1 MPGRHNSSS
10 IEGGEQRSPPNPLAR
25 SRLRLRVFDFWCRA
39 RAGIF
44 GEAPIVANV
53 APPSNPNVSSVQ
65 GGIFGAP
72 VAPAPDKREAV
83 TKSSVMGGI
92 FAEPM
97 QNAPNMAR
105 NVVTNSSVEGGIF
118 GGYNHVEAPI
128 SHAPAVQKRP
138 VESLGVAGAI
148 NPKSDAVSLSWS
160 EEANVLQPLPSARS
174 NPNASSI
181 QGGIFGSTP
190 VAAKPAMTR
199 HDPNASSIQGGIFG

>member
-1 MPGRHNSSS
+1 MTS
-10 IEGGEQRSPPNPLAR
+10 
-25 SRLRLRVFDFWCRA
+25 FDSWCRA

-44 GEAPIVANV
+44 GEAPITANV
-53 APPSNPNVSSVQ
+53 APPSNPNISSVQ

-83 TKSSVMGGI
+83 TKSSVQGGI
-92 FAEPM
+92 FAEPV
-97 QNAPNMAR
+97 QNAPNVAR
-105 NVVTNSSVEGGIF
+105 TGVTNSSVEGGIF
-118 GGYNHVEAPI
+118 GGYNHVEAPV
-128 SHAPAVQKRP
+128 SHAPAVPKRP

-160 EEANVLQPLPSARS
+160 EQAAPLQPLPSARS

-181 QGGIFGSTP
+181 QGGIFGSAP
-190 VAAKPAMTR
+190 LPAKANIAR